1 MFDKVDS
8 ADICR
13 ASDESVPKQ
22 AGQQSVMAVVQSVS
36 HPSVSAS
43 VTPIVS
49 INGNVPLAP
58 KHIHDPEVVEIQ
70 KGMLVSIKS
79 DGWAVIHDDNGS
91 RVVGLAESDQSDVQS
106 FAPTK
111 TQSESKISEEEA
123 EPVSPISTAMSLPAT
138 KTAKPVSQ
146 SNQIAPKLN
155 KKGHLY
161 DDDEDDSCD
170 DMYSPPKPN
179 AKRAKKSQ
187 KRISNLSGPHKTGD
201 KSPPEAHDQQ
211 NTKTESTKSSPEL
224 ANSASDL
231 TLDEIKDP
239 KQEKETGGKPADN
252 PHSPSEIP
260 LKEDKQEGTD
270 GDNSNLLSWQEYVK
284 RMEDSGEQIS
294 KQKSGKPS
302 RFKNNILTRQ
312 KKKARQ
318 ESDKNLPDEKKSD
331 RDQPRGFP
339 WSSPSPFEKLQQYPQ
354 EQSDTSE
361 KKGKEHK
368 SQPSPDSDSPL
379 NSDENQSNAK
389 NLLAQQERAPISR
402 DINSKSSRKQA
413 LPKQSAQEETKTAG
427 NLLERQHYGG
437 IAYCTDDRWA
447 ENSLQAAQVHL
458 MKKGETILTLHICVD
473 VLPICFIASSTHL
486 HG

>member
-1 MFDKVDS
+1 
-8 ADICR
+8 
-13 ASDESVPKQ
+13 
-22 AGQQSVMAVVQSVS
+22 MAVVQSLS
-36 HPSVSAS
+36 HPSVPAS

-49 INGNVPLAP
+49 INGNVPSAP
-58 KHIHDPEVVEIQ
+58 KHIHDPEIVEIQ

-79 DGWAVIHDDNGS
+79 DGWAVIHDENGS
-91 RVVGLAESDQSDVQS
+91 RVVGLAESDQSDVQP
-106 FAPTK
+106 FAPAK
-111 TQSESKISEEEA
+111 KQSESEISEEEA
-123 EPVSPISTAMSLPAT
+123 EPVSPILTAIAS
-138 KTAKPVSQ
+138 KTAEPVSQ
-146 SNQIAPKLN
+146 SNLIAPKLN
-155 KKGHLY
+155 KTSFREGRLH
-161 DDDEDDSCD
+161 DDGEDDPSD
-170 DMYSPPKPN
+170 DVHSPPKPN
-179 AKRAKKSQ
+179 AQKAKKSQ
-187 KRISNLSGPHKTGD
+187 KRLSNLPGPIKADD
-201 KSPPEAHDQQ
+201 KSPPEADDQR

-270 GDNSNLLSWQEYVK
+270 GDDSNLLSWQEYVK
-284 RMEDSGEQIS
+284 RMEDSGEQVS

-318 ESDKNLPDEKKSD
+318 ENDKNLPDEKKSD

-379 NSDENQSNAK
+379 NSDENQSNAN

-413 LPKQSAQEETKTAG
+413 LPKQSAQDETKTAG

-458 MKKGETILTLHICVD
+458 MKKGETISTLHICVD